1 MTSILP
7 YFVQPYSQWTK
18 RYRYTYHTTGFNLT
32 YCSKTKYC
40 MWQSVAQVTA
50 GCNKQNVVFNNGLL
64 ELQPAVMLQF
74 CNITAGC
81 YLNHWLLHTIFCL
94 LSACWI
100 KTNGMIYIPIMFCPL
115 TVYARRNSR
124 SKSVPPIWVFFAQ
137 TPFWFDIFFICN
149 DFCSQKPTLQS
160 RLSGTQ

>member
-1 MTSILP
+1 MQIGN
-7 YFVQPYSQWTK
+7 VINSQWTK
-18 RYRYTYHTTGFNLT
+18 HYRYIYHTTGFDPT

-40 MWQSVAQVTA
+40 MQQSVAQVTA

-94 LSACWI
+94 LSVCWI
-100 KTNGMIYIPIMFCPL
+100 KINSMIYIPIMFCPL
-115 TVYARRNSR
+115 TVNVFLR
-124 SKSVPPIWVFFAQ
+124 SATFNLLTSII
-137 TPFWFDIFFICN
+137 PFIHFKH
-149 DFCSQKPTLQS
+149 SHS
-160 RLSGTQ
+160 